1 VHEAAFSRD
10 NQFVCRSSPVV
21 AAISSFIA
29 DRLAPHHW
37 LALVAVVGGLSLIR
51 RDKRGRTQDLL
62 GGRDHRDVVTQ
73 VRDLN
78 VQSVVGA
85 EAGDH

>member
-1 VHEAAFSRD
+1 
-10 NQFVCRSSPVV
+10 
-21 AAISSFIA
+21 
-29 DRLAPHHW
+29 
-37 LALVAVVGGLSLIR
+37 VGGLSLIR

-73 VRDLN
+73 VRYLN